1 MSRDIGIIL
10 KQFGKKV
17 IDAVFLVE
25 ASLGRVGNFDPNKD
39 HTPEERE
46 PYDALCD
53 RFIRAVEVS
62 IKFLK
67 TYEINMYGEK
77 SETLRDLMSRMEKT
91 EMISSLDIWFRMR
104 DVRNRIVH
112 DYLPEE
118 IQALYNDIKNPF
130 AQELIRLKERIEAM
144 SRGGAPSY

>member
-1 MSRDIGIIL
+1 MSKELEIIL
-10 KQFGKKV
+10 KQFGQKV
-17 IDAVFLVE
+17 SDAVSLVE
-25 ASLGRVGNFDPNKD
+25 ASLGRVGNFDPKKD
-39 HTPEERE
+39 YTPEERE

-53 RFIRAVEVS
+53 RFIRAVETC

-67 TYEINMYGEK
+67 PYAIHMYGEK
-77 SETLRDLMSRMEKT
+77 SETLRDLMLRMEKL

-118 IQALYNDIKNPF
+118 IQALYNDIKQSF
-130 AQELIRLKERIEAM
+130 AQELIRLKARIE
-144 SRGGAPSY
+144 SELKIDSL